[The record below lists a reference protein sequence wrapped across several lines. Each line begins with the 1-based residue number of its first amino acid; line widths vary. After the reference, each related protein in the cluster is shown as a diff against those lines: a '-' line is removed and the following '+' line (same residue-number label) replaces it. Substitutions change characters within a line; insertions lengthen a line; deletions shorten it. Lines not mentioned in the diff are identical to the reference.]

1 MTHGNTLVWHPN
13 ENEWCYDNQLRV
25 CEVLENFDNL
35 VILNTSTKFDVDKMA
50 KAFKSPIAELKDNE
64 ANRNKTF
71 SELLEDVKAMLD
83 EHDISQVM
91 TFYTPENACY
101 YDECAFTDMHRE
113 FIFNDCTFADVVER
127 ENPIRQHTFW
137 NFCIQM
143 IMIDEC
149 YLRNKI
155 IVSDPLQFKFKHYTY
170 NQNLVELYYSH
181 LFTHTRKADCIYAAT
196 PDSRNQMTS
205 VFKFSNSEE
214 YTYAKQI
221 NFDLA
226 ALQKENIYK
235 HKTFVFGMNRGW
247 TESSIKHRDAI
258 VDALLTLPDTA
269 EYDIAI
275 RQTSRMPKRNDIPA
289 RYDKFVSYN
298 EYQELIKDAKTT
310 LVVASFDTR
319 FFSLRRFFESII
331 HKTLPLLDVNSNYQ
345 AGFNYDDEFL
355 AVVDKYLV
363 VDASDAKELQ
373 QKIDDVCDNHD
384 LIIAELFNTK
394 NMQQYFNKQWYIDNM
409 KTILTS

>member
-1 MTHGNTLVWHPN
+1 M
-13 ENEWCYDNQLRV
+13 YAD
-25 CEVLENFDNL
+25 
-35 VILNTSTKFDVDKMA
+35 
-50 KAFKSPIAELKDNE
+50 
-64 ANRNKTF
+64 
-71 SELLEDVKAMLD
+71 
-83 EHDISQVM
+83 
-91 TFYTPENACY
+91 
-101 YDECAFTDMHRE
+101 
-113 FIFNDCTFADVVER
+113 FADADSSFADFVKN
-127 ENPIRQHTFW
+127 ENPIRQHIFW

-143 IMIDEC
+143 FMIDEC
-149 YLRNKI
+149 CLRNKI
-155 IVSDPLQFKFKHYTY
+155 IVSDPLQFKFKHYTR

-181 LFTHTRKADCIYAAT
+181 LFTHTRTADCIYAAL
-196 PDSRNQMTS
+196 PDSPNQRLS

-226 ALQKENIYK
+226 ALQVENIAK
-235 HKTFVFGMNRGW
+235 PKTFVFGMNRGW

-258 VDALLTLPDTA
+258 IDALLTLPDTA

-275 RQTSRMPKRNDIPA
+275 RQTSRMPKRTDIPA
-289 RYDKFVSYN
+289 RYDKFVSYD
-298 EYQELIKDAKTT
+298 EYQELIKNAKVT

-384 LIIAELFNTK
+384 LIIAELFATTY
-394 NMQQYFNKQWYIDNM
+394 MQQYFNKQWYIDNM
-409 KTILTS
+409 KTILTR